1 MVHHT
6 FLIRAI
12 PAVLTAAALLATAA
26 AQTPTSRQVSTDADV
41 ARRDMVSGVTGRLFA
56 PEPAFA
62 PPSPSDSDLGEQRLL
77 VPDERYKAFTIFANA
92 SEFYTS
98 NAQLSNGG
106 GQGDWLTAIQLGA
119 AWIPRITGNLFGE
132 ATAMQQFFRY
142 AEDGSLSFNSLDL
155 GGGVIYVL
163 RDLED
168 LSFFAR
174 YNWNMLTDAGAN
186 DVIFEQ
192 QTIRLGLQKP
202 FVFSR
207 AHSAVVAF
215 QTDLNLAGFP
225 DYALRNRFALLGG
238 YQANLTRHVQANL
251 FYQIAYL
258 PFAETS
264 RQDLNQ
270 ILSAGLAWNFNEQFS
285 INASVSA
292 SFNESNDSFFTY
304 SVLNTGGGVS
314 AVFKF

>member
-1 MVHHT
+1 MANTILLNRPIGGVLA
-6 FLIRAI
+6 FL
-12 PAVLTAAALLATAA
+12 LLACTVS
-26 AQTPTSRQVSTDADV
+26 AQTPPSREVSTDADV
-41 ARRDMVSGVTGRLFA
+41 SRRDMVSGITGRLFA

-62 PPSPSDSDLGEQRLL
+62 PPSPSDNDLGEQRIL

-98 NAQLSNGG
+98 NAQLSNSG
-106 GQGDWLTAIQLGA
+106 GQSDWLTAIQLGA
-119 AWIPRITGNLFGE
+119 SWIPRITGNLFGE

-142 AEDGSLSFNSLDL
+142 AEDGGLNFNSLDL
-155 GGGVIYVL
+155 GGGLIYVL

-174 YNWNMLTDAGAN
+174 YNWNMLTDGGAG

-207 AHSAVVAF
+207 AHSAVVSF

-225 DYALRNRFALLGG
+225 DYSLRNRFALLGG

-258 PFAETS
+258 PFAEVS

-292 SFNESNDSFFTY
+292 SFNESNESFFTY

>member
-1 MVHHT
+1 MANTILLNRPIGGVLV
-6 FLIRAI
+6 FL
-12 PAVLTAAALLATAA
+12 LLACTVG
-26 AQTPTSRQVSTDADV
+26 AQTPPSREVSTDADV
-41 ARRDMVSGVTGRLFA
+41 SRRDMVSGITGRLFA

-62 PPSPSDSDLGEQRLL
+62 PPSPSDNDLGEQRIL

-98 NAQLSNGG
+98 NAQLSNSG
-106 GQGDWLTAIQLGA
+106 GQSDWLTAIQLGA
-119 AWIPRITGNLFGE
+119 SWIPRITGNLFGE

-142 AEDGSLSFNSLDL
+142 AEDGGLNFNSLDL
-155 GGGVIYVL
+155 GGGLIYVL

-174 YNWNMLTDAGAN
+174 YNWNMLTDGGGG

-207 AHSAVVAF
+207 AHSAVVSF

-225 DYALRNRFALLGG
+225 DYSLRNRFALLGG

-258 PFAETS
+258 PFAEVS

-270 ILSAGLAWNFNEQFS
+270 ILSAGLAWNFNEQIS

-292 SFNESNDSFFTY
+292 SFNESNESFFTY